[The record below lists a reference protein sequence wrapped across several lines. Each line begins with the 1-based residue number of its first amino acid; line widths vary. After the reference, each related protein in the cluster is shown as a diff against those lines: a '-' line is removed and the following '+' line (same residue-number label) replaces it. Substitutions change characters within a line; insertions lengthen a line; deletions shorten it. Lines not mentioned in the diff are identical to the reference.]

1 MKLATWNVNSLK
13 VRLPHVLDWLAANP
27 IDVLCLQETKQQDSD
42 FPQAELQ
49 AAGYHSV
56 FSGQKTY
63 NGVAILSRAPASD
76 VQMGIPNFEDEQKR
90 VIAATFHSD
99 PIAKVKQ
106 GGDEQT
112 TQTVQL
118 ARPVVSEEANAVSPM
133 QSDRIRVV
141 CVYVPNGQAVDSDK
155 YYYKLGWLNAL
166 CNWLKEELTRYPK
179 LVVLGDYN
187 IAPEDRD
194 VHDPVLW
201 QGNVLVSEAER
212 IHFQNLIK
220 LGLHDSFR
228 LFEQAEKSF
237 TWWDYRMMAFRRNH
251 GVRIDHILISEPLVA
266 QCKSCVIDKTPR
278 KLERP
283 SDHTPVVVEL

>member
-13 VRLPHVLDWLAANP
+13 VRLPHVLDWLAKNP
-27 IDVLCLQETKQQDSD
+27 VDVLCLQETKQQDGD

-76 VQMGIPNFEDEQKR
+76 VQTGIPDFVDEQKR
-90 VIAATFHSD
+90 VIAATCND
-99 PIAKVKQ
+99 V
-106 GGDEQT
+106 
-112 TQTVQL
+112 
-118 ARPVVSEEANAVSPM
+118 
-133 QSDRIRVV
+133 RVV

-155 YYYKLGWLNAL
+155 YYYKLAWLNAL
-166 CNWLKEELTRYPK
+166 RNWLKEELTRHPK

-194 VHDPVLW
+194 VHDPVVW

-212 IHFQNLIK
+212 IYFQNLIK
-220 LGLHDSFR
+220 LGLRDSFR

-251 GVRIDHILISEPLVA
+251 GLRIDHILISEPLVE
-266 QCKSCVIDKTPR
+266 QCKSCVIDKAPR

-283 SDHTPVVVEL
+283 SDHVPVVVELS